1 MSSQFFQ
8 WRSLKTRVTVFT
20 LAAFVLGI
28 WSLSF
33 YLSRS
38 LQANM
43 ERLLSEQQFSVVTA
57 VAQEVN
63 DNLTDRLQ
71 ALETIAKEMGP
82 NLMGRPAAMQTRME
96 QRPLLQLLFNG
107 GAFVTGLDGVSV
119 ASVPLSIEGVAR
131 IGVNYKDRDFLITA
145 LRDGKYAIGKPV
157 MGKLLKS
164 PIVVMAVPIFDP
176 QGKVVGALAG
186 VTDLGKP
193 GFLDKITRNTYG
205 KSGGYV
211 LITAQQRL
219 VVTAT
224 DKSRIMEPLPA
235 EGVNAW
241 VDRFAKGYE
250 GSTVSPNPKGV
261 NVLVSGKGVPVA
273 GWYVLASLPAA
284 EAFAPVRDLQQYM
297 LLATLLLTFL
307 IGALTW
313 WILKRQLAPLVATA
327 DAMTTLANST
337 EIPPALP
344 ETQQGEIGQLVAS
357 FNRIL
362 QTWTQREAALT
373 DSLQNL
379 AITLNSIGDGV
390 IVTDTTGRIT
400 HMNPVAERLT
410 AWPLADALGQPLTEV
425 FRIISAATR
434 QPSLNPVQLVM
445 ERGQVVGLANHTA
458 LLARDGREYQIADSA
473 SPIRDPADQTVGVV
487 VVFSD
492 VTEKYRA
499 EAALQLTRFSVETA
513 SDSLFWITPD
523 ARIVDVN
530 AAACRALGYT
540 REELLQLS
548 VPDVDAHYNAELWPQ
563 HFAELCQRGSLTFE
577 SEQRTKDGRL
587 FPVEVVA
594 NYVKLGNEER
604 NCAFVRDITE
614 RKRTEDDLRASESR
628 FRSYFDQPM
637 VGVAITSPEKG
648 WIEVNEHLCNMLG
661 YSKGEFAR
669 LTWAECTHPDD
680 IAADIAQFE
689 RVLRGEID
697 SYTLDKRFLRKD
709 RSVLP
714 VFLSV
719 RCVRK
724 TDGSVDYF
732 VALLQDITERKRDEL
747 EIRSLNANLEER
759 VRQRTADLETTN
771 QLLVQAKVQAEA
783 ANVAKSVFLANMS
796 HELRTPMNGV
806 MGMIDLV
813 LMRATDPKQIDWLKK
828 SKSSAKH
835 LLEVINDILDISK
848 IEADR
853 MTLEQT
859 DFSLSQAIDNVISMQ
874 SAAAVV
880 KGLRLSREIDPFLPD
895 VLCGDAL
902 RVKQILINFT
912 GNAIKFSEH
921 GQITVRA
928 RALEMAGT
936 GVLLR
941 IEVTDQ
947 GIGIGPE
954 QQKRLFQAF
963 SQADDSMTR
972 KYGGTGL
979 GLIIS
984 KRMAMLMGGDA
995 GVESTPGVGSTFWFT
1010 VRLAVKEVPAVVP
1023 ESAAISS
1030 DATIIQQRYFAH
1042 RILVVDDEPINR
1054 EVAKTQ
1060 LEALDLIVDSAE
1072 DGVEAVAMART
1083 GLYAAIF
1090 MDMQMPNVN
1099 GLDATRQIRQLSE
1112 YKRVPIIAMTANVF
1126 DEDRAQCIAAGMNDF
1141 LTKPFTPEELFST
1154 LLRALE

>member
-1 MSSQFFQ
+1 VSSQFFQ